1 MRRVVGKRIVDMSAE
16 EFGHLRADRPVLL
29 DVGTGDGRHVVRL
42 ARQRPDWLVVGLDA
56 SRDQLRKTSATAAA
70 KPAKGGVPNAL
81 FVWAS
86 VEQLP
91 EALRDLSEVHVLM
104 PWGSLLR
111 GIVGLDPAI
120 LRRLRAAAAPGAR
133 LRVTLNLHA
142 WRPPVPEVGAT
153 DEPDPRW
160 ARDELAGTYRADG
173 WRLDAAGYL
182 DAAELDTLATSWG
195 RRLGSSRGSL
205 DVLALTATASG

>member
-1 MRRVVGKRIVDMSAE
+1 MRRVVGKQVIEMSSE
-16 EFGHLRADRPVLL
+16 EFGWLRGDRPVLL

-42 ARQRPDWLVVGLDA
+42 ARQRPHWLVVGLDA
-56 SRDQLRKTSATAAA
+56 SRDQMRRTSATAAA
-70 KPAKGGVPNAL
+70 RPAKGGMPNAL

-91 EALRDLSEVHVLM
+91 DALRDMSEVHVLM

-120 LRRLRAAAAPGAR
+120 LRRLRAASAPGAQ
-133 LRVTLNLHA
+133 LLVTLNLHA
-142 WRPPVPEVGAT
+142 WRPPVPEVGTT

-160 ARDELAGTYRADG
+160 ARDELAGTYHTDG
-173 WRLDAAGYL
+173 WRLDAADYL
-182 DAAELDTLATSWG
+182 DTAQLDTLATSWG
-195 RRLGSSRGSL
+195 RRLGSSRNNL
-205 DVLALTATASG
+205 DVLALTATASE